1 MCLSPR
7 LTRWVFTPIINY
19 IHCTV
24 LQLPSVID
32 AVKIAMKTV
41 LIVFLA
47 AKSISADVR
56 QVITGNNKLTADIYE
71 VRLSVRG
78 FRVCF

>member
-1 MCLSPR
+1 M
-7 LTRWVFTPIINY
+7 
-19 IHCTV
+19 

-32 AVKIAMKTV
+32 AVNIAMKTV
-41 LIVFLA
+41 LIVLLA
-47 AKSISADVR
+47 ATSISADVR